1 MADDQEHPVRRSGFR
16 RVASLLSYALTALLL
31 VAAVVLVTSQLQQ
44 QSSAPTSAPREV
56 VVSADEAPA
65 AEAPVEVGEA
75 APEEP
80 VVVGEAAPEPEVGAA
95 APEVM
100 ATPEP
105 EASAAAPEIAVEAPS
120 APVTAPAPAPSVDAP
135 AAANGGGEVLES
147 AATRSDTFGDS
158 DAPFTIVKVYY
169 ATDRKPTGASDVNE
183 KYGGDRGTLV
193 LGEAEVSIPRDH
205 RLGELEAPSIWK
217 LEFTEDPE
225 RHVVLQKAS
234 EVIPEVFYKSVRE
247 KVAAAP
253 DKSAFIFVHGYNV
266 LFKDAARRTAQM
278 TYDLG
283 FPGAPVFYSWPS
295 QGTTLGY
302 TVDENNIQWTQANL
316 KKFIKD
322 FADQSEAQN
331 IYLVAHSMGNRALTG
346 SVKELV
352 QENPDIRNRFR
363 EIILAAP
370 DIDAEIFKRDIA
382 PYIVT
387 ATPTVTLYA
396 SSNDKALIASKQV
409 HGYARA
415 GDSGGGLVI
424 VTGVDTIDS
433 TNAETD
439 FVGHTYY
446 ASSKSIIADMFNL
459 IHRQLRPDKRPGLKG
474 IDEQSGRYWEFQ
486 GVELPAAGTT
496 TP

>member
-1 MADDQEHPVRRSGFR
+1 MSNEHEPQVRRSGLR
-16 RVASLLSYALTALLL
+16 RVIGFLSYALTALVL
-31 VAAVVLVTSQLQQ
+31 VAAVVLVASQLQQ
-44 QSSAPTSAPREV
+44 RSSAPTAPREV
-56 VVSADEAPA
+56 VVTPEEVPAGGAAPPVVVTEAPPAPA
-65 AEAPVEVGEA
+65 AE
-75 APEEP
+75 
-80 VVVGEAAPEPEVGAA
+80 
-95 APEVM
+95 
-100 ATPEP
+100 
-105 EASAAAPEIAVEAPS
+105 
-120 APVTAPAPAPSVDAP
+120 PAPAAP
-135 AAANGGGEVLES
+135 PPELES
-147 AATRSDTFGDS
+147 AASAPGATSTDEELAATRSDTFGDA
-158 DAPFTIVKVYY
+158 DAPYTIVKVYY
-169 ATDRKPTGASDVNE
+169 ATDRKPTGSSDAND

-205 RLGELEAPSIWK
+205 RLGELEAPSIWR
-217 LEFTEDPE
+217 LEFSEDPE
-225 RHVVLQKAS
+225 KHVVLQKAS

-316 KKFIKD
+316 KRFIKD
-322 FADQSEAQN
+322 FADQSAAEN

-346 SVKELV
+346 AVKELV
-352 QENPDIRNRFR
+352 QENPDIRNRFK

-424 VTGVDTIDS
+424 VNGVDTIDS

-459 IHRQLRPDKRPGLKG
+459 IHRKLRPDERPGLKG
-474 IDEQSGRYWEFQ
+474 IDDQGGRYWQFL
-486 GVELPAAGTT
+486 GVEQPAAGSS
-496 TP
+496 P

>member
-1 MADDQEHPVRRSGFR
+1 MSNDHETPVRRSGVR
-16 RVASLLSYALTALLL
+16 RFIGFLSYGLTALVL
-31 VAAVVLVTSQLQQ
+31 VAAVVLIASQLE
-44 QSSAPTSAPREV
+44 SDRSAPTAPREIV
-56 VVSADEAPA
+56 VTPEEAPA
-65 AEAPVEVGEA
+65 TEAPAEVGEA
-75 APEEP
+75 APEP
-80 VVVGEAAPEPEVGAA
+80 TAGAAPPVA
-95 APEVM
+95 V
-100 ATPEP
+100 T
-105 EASAAAPEIAVEAPS
+105 EA
-120 APVTAPAPAPSVDAP
+120 APAPAAEPTPAAPPPELEAAAP
-135 AAANGGGEVLES
+135 APDIAAS
-147 AATRSDTFGDS
+147 DDIAAKSRADTFGDA

-169 ATDRKPTGASDVNE
+169 ATDRKPTGESDPNQ

-225 RHVVLQKAS
+225 KHVVLQKAS

-253 DKSAFIFVHGYNV
+253 DKSAFIFIHGYNV

-322 FADQSEAQN
+322 FADQSQAEN

-346 SVKELV
+346 AVKELV
-352 QENPDIRNRFR
+352 QESPDIRNRFK

-396 SSNDKALIASKQV
+396 SSNDKALIASKEV

-415 GDSGGGLVI
+415 GDSGSGLVI
-424 VTGVDTIDS
+424 VNGVDTIDS

-446 ASSKSIIADMFNL
+446 ASSKSIIADIFNL
-459 IHRQLRPDKRPGLKG
+459 IHRRLRPDKRPGLKG
-474 IDEQSGRYWEFQ
+474 VDEKDGRYWEFL
-486 GVELPAAGTT
+486 GVDQAVGAGS

>member
-1 MADDQEHPVRRSGFR
+1 MSNEQETPVRRSAFR
-16 RVASLLSYALTALLL
+16 RVVSFLSYALTALVL
-31 VAAVVLVTSQLQQ
+31 VAAVVLVASQLE
-44 QSSAPTSAPREV
+44 SDRSAPTAQREI
-56 VVSADEAPA
+56 VVSPEETVADEAPA
-65 AEAPVEVGEA
+65 EVAEAASEAEAGATPPEVVAEAPA
-75 APEEP
+75 API
-80 VVVGEAAPEPEVGAA
+80 
-95 APEVM
+95 
-100 ATPEP
+100 T
-105 EASAAAPEIAVEAPS
+105 
-120 APVTAPAPAPSVDAP
+120 TAPTPAPTTAT
-135 AAANGGGEVLES
+135 GGSSEELES
-147 AATRSDTFGDS
+147 AATRSDTFGDT

-169 ATDRKPTGASDVNE
+169 ATDRKPTGSADVNN

-205 RLGELEAPSIWK
+205 RLGELEAPSIWR

-225 RHVVLQKAS
+225 KHVVLQKAS

-247 KVAAAP
+247 RVAAAP

-346 SVKELV
+346 AVKELV

-382 PYIVT
+382 PFIVT

-439 FVGHTYY
+439 FVGHAYY

-474 IDEQSGRYWEFQ
+474 IDDQGGRYWEFH
-486 GVELPAAGTT
+486 GVDLPAGST